1 MSERG
6 ERARPLT
13 PETIEKRDGR
23 RVAFDRAKIESAVL
37 RAQTAVGEDDPS
49 FAREIAELVE
59 YSLARR
65 HAEAVHEGTPGIE
78 EIQDLVERALIELGR
93 APVAKAYILYRDRR
107 ARARALDPTPK
118 ERESAR
124 GVCVA
129 DSDGVESW
137 DRSRVS
143 QALVAE
149 AGLGRERAEE
159 IAQRVEARV
168 VASGLRRLSD
178 TLVRELTLA
187 ELLAAGHA
195 EAVRKHEPVSLSRR
209 EFERH
214 LNRAFETGAP
224 VDRALGS
231 AFFARWA
238 RQEVLG
244 ERFLARH
251 VEGSLHLVGVDSI
264 HRFDELALPA
274 EVLLPGALGTKA
286 PYQLLDEVARL
297 LPSLARGVVIEG
309 AAGVFAS
316 LSRSRSTDTSSPLF
330 SWLLAARATAH
341 ASGRRVDLAN
351 LGRRS
356 PAVFCRFAEELLRV
370 EDSEGVDVLT
380 PRLYADLEEID
391 GAIKHAPTVE
401 PTLERLLER
410 RLLIPTFGGEAE
422 EVVGEVCRR
431 RARETGAI
439 AVGGVVALDFAR
451 LARRVGPWREESM
464 LSGLSDLLSDALG
477 GLVTLAEW
485 QRGHVPQRVGGV
497 RVRTRYT
504 VAPVGLAEGL
514 AILADGELRPVQGA
528 RLLGVCAEAVRR
540 FGMEHGVD
548 TCMVTGGTEGAAER
562 FAALAAQEQQ
572 ASQPL
577 LFERDDEDV
586 AVDRG
591 LSAGYGGALLERG
604 PAALAELL
612 STIRAGVLLEPNEP
626 SSCVDIDYL
635 RAFSDERRRLRRR
648 ASIGQDHPSSAALDA
663 APPFDF
669 ESAAPESL
677 S

>member
-1 MSERG
+1 MSKPV
-6 ERARPLT
+6 A
-13 PETIEKRDGR
+13 PELVEKRDGR
-23 RVAFDRAKIESAVL
+23 RVPFDRARIESAVL
-37 RAQTAVGEDDPS
+37 RAQAAVGEDDPS

-59 YSLARR
+59 YSLSRR
-65 HAEAVHEGTPGIE
+65 HAEAVREGTPGIE

-107 ARARALDPTPK
+107 ARARALDPTPQ
-118 ERESAR
+118 ERAHAR
-124 GVCVA
+124 SVCVA

-143 QALVAE
+143 QALVSE
-149 AGLGRERAEE
+149 AGIGRERADE

-195 EAVRKHEPVSLSRR
+195 EAVRRHEPVSLSRR

-214 LNRAFETGAP
+214 LNGAFESGEP
-224 VDRALGS
+224 VDRALGA

-238 RQEVLG
+238 RQEVLP
-244 ERFLARH
+244 ERFLSRH

-264 HRFDELALPA
+264 HRFDELAVPA
-274 EVLLPGALGTKA
+274 EVLLPGSAGTKA

-297 LPSLARGVVIEG
+297 LPFLCKGVVIEG

-316 LSRSRSTDTSSPLF
+316 LARSRSTDTSSPLL

-351 LGRRS
+351 MGRRS
-356 PAVFCRFAEELLRV
+356 PAVFCRFAEELLRLG
-370 EDSEGVDVLT
+370 DSEGVDVLT
-380 PRLYADLEEID
+380 PRLYADIEDLD
-391 GAIKHAPTVE
+391 GAIDHSPTVE

-410 RLLIPTFGGEAE
+410 RLLIPTFRGEAE

-439 AVGGVVALDFAR
+439 AVGGIVALDFVR

-464 LSGLSDLLSDALG
+464 LDGLSDLLSDALG
-477 GLVTLAEW
+477 GLAALAEW

-497 RVRTRYT
+497 RVRARYT

-514 AILADGELRPVQGA
+514 ALLADGEVRPAQGA

-548 TCMVTGGTEGAAER
+548 TCMVTGGTESAGER
-562 FAALAAQEQQ
+562 FAALAAQERQ
-572 ASQPL
+572 ATQAL
-577 LFERDDEDV
+577 LFDRDEEQAV
-586 AVDRG
+586 VDRP

-604 PAALAELL
+604 PVALAELL
-612 STIRAGVLLEPNEP
+612 STIRAGVLLEPTEP
-626 SSCVDIDYL
+626 DCCVDIDYL
-635 RAFSDERRRLRRR
+635 RAFNDERRRLRRR
-648 ASIGQDHPSSAALDA
+648 AAIGQDQPSSTALDA
-663 APPFDF
+663 ALPFDI
-669 ESAAPESL
+669 ESAAPESN